1 MKPLL
6 VWYVVV
12 IFVIGVLV
20 MFQGYLSGLGKEMG
34 SFFSVVMV
42 VVGFLLVGFL
52 FWLASKG

>member
-42 VVGFLLVGFL
+42 VVGFLLAGFL